1 MNFQSPNPM
10 QNRFQMQAP
19 MSTPTPFS
27 MAANPASQAP
37 FAPQSGMPTAT
48 AQAMQGFGRGNDSM
62 LVHMS
67 PREVGGLQALARANG
82 GQLTR
87 NPQTGLPEAGF
98 LENILPALAG
108 TLLTVVSGGTL
119 SPLMSGAIVGGATG
133 LATGDINKGLMAGL
147 GAFGGAGIGEALSST
162 GTAAL
167 GATDAASS
175 ALSGAGAAPITL
187 GGTPA
192 MQQAAQQA
200 VTQLAPGAAAGA
212 NPFAASLAQAPV
224 TAPTFNAGL
233 AGAGA
238 TSPAEAIAANVS
250 PATVNWAAPG
260 MYSTEAMKAGI
271 SDLTAKGGL
280 DRFMGAFPGGKLGM
294 LAGGTGIMSAFQPEY
309 KEPEK
314 STDSEYEGPYQAA
327 PREVSYPSMD
337 RILSDS
343 SEYNFFTPTNPYPG
357 YVKAPT
363 FADGGDVNA
372 VEPVTTA
379 TTPTTTIN
387 IAPTDYKHGM
397 QSEFDYGFKPYAADV
412 LDGLSSKGGHLS
424 GKGGSSG
431 GSRGGR
437 GWSSGDI
444 GGSGMGP
451 DYGVYASPEM
461 LGRISNI
468 ISLGYNPVD
477 RSFFNSYSDSGFGS
491 GSGGGFGG
499 SSYGDS
505 NSFGGGYGGSFG
517 SSFGGYSDG
526 SIGYGGDGGFGGF
539 GGGSDGFG
547 GGDAFGGWASG
558 GLASLNSFAQG
569 GRFLQGAGDGVSDSI
584 KATIGG
590 SQPARLAD
598 GEFVVDART
607 VSELG
612 NGSSKAGA
620 KKLYAMMD
628 RVQNARKKAGR
639 GKDSNA
645 DKYLPA

>member
-372 VEPVTTA
+372 VEPVTT
-379 TTPTTTIN
+379 TPTATIN
-387 IAPTDYKHGM
+387 IAPADYKHGV
-397 QSEFDYGFKPYAADV
+397 QAEFDYGFRPYSQPSPA
-412 LDGLSSKGGHLS
+412 
-424 GKGGSSG
+424 SG
-431 GSRGGR
+431 GDMS
-437 GWSSGDI
+437 
-444 GGSGMGP
+444 
-451 DYGVYASPEM
+451 
-461 LGRISNI
+461 
-468 ISLGYNPVD
+468 
-477 RSFFNSYSDSGFGS
+477 
-491 GSGGGFGG
+491 GFGG
-499 SSYGDS
+499 S
-505 NSFGGGYGGSFG
+505 
-517 SSFGGYSDG
+517 
-526 SIGYGGDGGFGGF
+526 GGD
-539 GGGSDGFG
+539 DGFG

-558 GLASLNSFAQG
+558 GLASLDAFAKG
-569 GRFLQGAGDGVSDSI
+569 GRFLQGAGDGASDSI